1 MKAVVPTE
9 TADAPT
15 LVELLANKGEY
26 ASVKAQAFL
35 ELKRLSRQLR
45 GVMLLC
51 DDLAGLASID
61 EAAGKVRLEH
71 AGTAGPARRSR
82 NRDRRLAG
90 RGQESGR
97 SERRVIRT
105 GRRAQRARW
114 RARSR
119 AASVGAHSGK
129 LSRDRGRDRCIPAAP
144 GGATGRGEPTQADRS
159 CAPRPR

>member
-35 ELKRLSRQLR
+35 ELKRFSRQLR

-61 EAAGKVRLEH
+61 EAAGKVFC
-71 AGTAGPARRSR
+71 
-82 NRDRRLAG
+82 LADAPNA
-90 RGQESGR
+90 ESAI
-97 SERRVIRT
+97 RVHKE
-105 GRRAQRARW
+105 
-114 RARSR
+114 
-119 AASVGAHSGK
+119 AHG
-129 LSRDRGRDRCIPAAP
+129 LV
-144 GGATGRGEPTQADRS
+144 ADRIFPVS
-159 CAPRPR
+159 EGD